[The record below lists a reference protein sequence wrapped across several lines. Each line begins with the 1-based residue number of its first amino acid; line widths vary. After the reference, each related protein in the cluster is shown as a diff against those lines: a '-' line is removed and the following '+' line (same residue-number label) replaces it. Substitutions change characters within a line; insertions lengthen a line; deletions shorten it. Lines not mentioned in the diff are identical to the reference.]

1 MKLLLLLSMLA
12 YLGGSSATA
21 SSPEKAEQ
29 PQEKSGGSPPGARL
43 TFRETSRSA
52 SPHGELVHYA
62 LKAAGLPEGKSY
74 SLTAKWMNGTTRVIN
89 RLHIDGS
96 GRVLTQDGTEADLA
110 LGKMFP
116 GEFIE
121 FTLAADDGTAKASV
135 EIALFP
141 IEAAGNGSC
150 RVSVKPMSARGEA
163 FLITGSGF
171 KLDEDVSGVQRV
183 DGQTVNQQWK
193 ARGDGSLKVVVFP
206 GAPGRTGGTASLTAS
221 DTSCSVTVRY
231 SWGSEMTRAV
241 PEAQAQTP
249 GSQPSTETVE
259 ARGAKAEAA
268 YRKSDYWTLLD
279 LLRELTSK
287 DSGFL
292 EAQRKAAAQGSATAQ
307 GFLGV
312 LYEEGIGVP
321 RDPKEA
327 VKWFRKAA
335 DQGDAVAQK
344 YLGDVYRQGSAV
356 RADFREAM
364 KWYGKAAQQG
374 DGTAQAMLGLM
385 YERGMGVKPDAVQAY
400 KWYTIAM
407 SHLEGGDREN
417 MMQVRERVSAGMSA
431 AEIEKAEQLASAW
444 KPAKSD

>member
-1 MKLLLLLSMLA
+1 MKLLLLLGMLA
-12 YLGGSSATA
+12 FLGGSSATA
-21 SSPEKAEQ
+21 STPEKAEQ
-29 PQEKSGGSPPGARL
+29 PQEKSGGSLPGARL

-96 GRVLTQDGTEADLA
+96 GRVLTEDGTEADLT

-141 IEAAGNGSC
+141 IEAMGNGSC
-150 RVSVKPMSARGEA
+150 RLSVKPMSARGDA

-171 KLDEDVSGVQRV
+171 KLDEDIKSVERV
-183 DGQTVNQQWK
+183 DGQTIDKRLK
-193 ARGDGSLKVVVFP
+193 AKGDGSLKVVVFP
-206 GAPGRTGGTASLTAS
+206 GAAGRSGGTASLTAS
-221 DTSCSVTVRY
+221 DTSCSVTIRY

-241 PEAQAQTP
+241 PERQAQTP
-249 GSQPSTETVE
+249 GSQPSTQLAQ
-259 ARGAKAEAA
+259 ARGEKAEAA

-279 LLRELTSK
+279 LLRELMSQDK
-287 DSGFL
+287 GFF

-312 LYEEGIGVP
+312 IYEEGIGVR
-321 RDPKEA
+321 RDPAEA
-327 VKWFRKAA
+327 IRWFRRAA
-335 DQGDAVAQK
+335 DQGDATAQK
-344 YLGDVYRQGSAV
+344 YLGDIYRQGSAV
-356 RADFREAM
+356 RTDLREAM
-364 KWYGKAAQQG
+364 KWYLKAAEQK
-374 DGTAQAMLGLM
+374 DGAAQAMLGLM
-385 YERGMGVKPDAVQAY
+385 YERGMGVQPDAVQAY
-400 KWYTIAM
+400 KWYTVAM
-407 SHLEGGDREN
+407 SHFEGDDREK